1 MLPDGYTVMYK
12 SPQSYEGSV
21 TMTLASTSTVGE
33 YSGSSPTSLM
43 DDESPDPSEGTP
55 GHSSRVLPG
64 LCSMSAMTA
73 DPNSMENAA
82 GTINTIKVA
91 LLTICF
97 TARGAHISIWQG
109 GSGEGPRLTNELN
122 RSRAKYSR
130 MRLRKFRVRAYRC
143 IHDSGEIT
151 VGDLAAF
158 VGRNE
163 SGKTTILQALTL
175 LNRDEVVS
183 ELDLCD
189 EMTEELK
196 EEMRLAEGEF
206 ELGAHETELLKE
218 KFPGLPE
225 ITKIRLYR
233 TNRDPKVQYEFED
246 IAPGEERDAG
256 LNSWEN
262 FAVGILRFL
271 DTIPNHL
278 RIQVD
283 TGFFEGPAPK
293 NQEAFDKKMAE
304 FSNQF
309 HVIAIQE
316 PRVIEE
322 WEKIYANPEN
332 QFSNLLTGES
342 EKLALQN
349 FVSAELHPRFVYF
362 SDYKKIY
369 GNINLNEYLREEKG
383 ERPSSIEYIEEFDKA
398 ETVRNLFYL
407 AELDMNGLDAV
418 KESPS
423 KCIKLLN
430 SASNRLTSKLNPA
443 WKGDPIHVDLRYNPG
458 NIMSVVISD
467 VHRDGTITNTG
478 LLNRRAEG
486 FKWTFSFIVN
496 FAAETQR
503 AELKEAILLLDEPAR
518 NLHPTQQMGISDL
531 LSDLAG
537 SNQVLY
543 ATHSPFMIFDYTP
556 GNLLVVELDK
566 RKHLSR
572 IFYDY
577 WNADDKTLTP
587 ILYGLSRGQV
597 ESIVDREIGTN
608 SRPIIIVET
617 MSDSMYLNAFDRFL
631 QDPNISMNPLNV
643 VAAHSKNSVLPLA
656 IFYRNHGYKT
666 FVLLDN
672 SEESKQISAQ
682 LVSNEFSPVQTIFF
696 EREGKKL
703 ESIEDYIML
712 EDYMHAVNQ
721 TYEIKLRNE
730 GYSNLTPKDVMEKPN
745 PGTINKLRGI
755 WADHSDDD
763 WGRFEREEITRYI
776 CEKITLEQTEFL
788 SDKTKDQFRSLY
800 RLIAERIRQYQNV
813 VTKPD
818 LGKFQRPR
826 IRDL

>member
-1 MLPDGYTVMYK
+1 
-12 SPQSYEGSV
+12 
-21 TMTLASTSTVGE
+21 
-33 YSGSSPTSLM
+33 
-43 DDESPDPSEGTP
+43 
-55 GHSSRVLPG
+55 
-64 LCSMSAMTA
+64 
-73 DPNSMENAA
+73 
-82 GTINTIKVA
+82 
-91 LLTICF
+91 
-97 TARGAHISIWQG
+97 
-109 GSGEGPRLTNELN
+109 
-122 RSRAKYSR
+122 

-175 LNRDEVVS
+175 LNRDEEVS

-189 EMTEELK
+189 EMSEELK
-196 EEMRLAEGEF
+196 DEIRLAEGEF
-206 ELGAHETELLKE
+206 DLNQHEIEMVKE

-225 ITKIRLYR
+225 MKKIRLFR
-233 TNRDPKVQYEFED
+233 TNRNPKVQYEFDE
-246 IAPGEERDAG
+246 IELGEEENKG
-256 LNSWEN
+256 INSWEN
-262 FAVGILRFL
+262 FSKQIIEFL

-278 RIQVD
+278 RIQID
-283 TGFFEGPAPK
+283 TSFFEGEVP
-293 NQEAFDKKMAE
+293 NSQESFDRGMAE

-316 PRVIEE
+316 PKVIEE
-322 WEKIYANPEN
+322 WEKIYESPEN
-332 QFSNLLTGES
+332 QFSNLLSGKS
-342 EKLALQN
+342 EKTALQN
-349 FVSAELHPRFVYF
+349 FIESELHPRFVYF

-383 ERPSSIEYIEEFDKA
+383 ERADSIEYVEEFDKA

-407 AELDMNGLDAV
+407 AELDMNELEEV

-430 SASNRLTSKLNPA
+430 AASNRLTRKLNPA

-467 VHRDGTITNTG
+467 VHRDGTVTNTG

-531 LSDLAG
+531 LKNLAG

-608 SRPIIIVET
+608 SRPVIIVET
-617 MSDSMYLNAFDRFL
+617 MSDSMYLNAFDKFL

-643 VAAHSKNSVLPLA
+643 VAAYNKNSVLPLA
-656 IFYRNHGYKT
+656 IFYRNHGYRT
-666 FVLLDN
+666 FILLDN
-672 SEESKQISAQ
+672 TEESKQISAQ
-682 LVSNEFSPVQTIFF
+682 LVSNEFSPIQTIFF
-696 EREGKKL
+696 ELEGKKL
-703 ESIEDYIML
+703 ESIEDYIVL
-712 EDYMHAVNQ
+712 EDYLHPVNQ
-721 TYEIKLRNE
+721 TYEIKLRQE
-730 GYSNLTPKDVMEKPN
+730 GFSNLTSEDVLSEDGK
-745 PGTINKLRGI
+745 GSLEKLRNI
-755 WADHSDDD
+755 WRNHSDDD
-763 WGRFEREEITRYI
+763 WGEFDNEDITRYI
-776 CEKITLEQTEFL
+776 CEKISLEETSFL

-800 RLIAERIRQYQNV
+800 RLIAERIRQYQNSN
-813 VTKPD
+813 TKSD
-818 LGKFQRPR
+818 LDKFQKAKA
-826 IRDL
+826 

>member
-1 MLPDGYTVMYK
+1 
-12 SPQSYEGSV
+12 
-21 TMTLASTSTVGE
+21 
-33 YSGSSPTSLM
+33 
-43 DDESPDPSEGTP
+43 
-55 GHSSRVLPG
+55 
-64 LCSMSAMTA
+64 
-73 DPNSMENAA
+73 
-82 GTINTIKVA
+82 
-91 LLTICF
+91 
-97 TARGAHISIWQG
+97 
-109 GSGEGPRLTNELN
+109 
-122 RSRAKYSR
+122 

-175 LNRDEVVS
+175 LNRDQEVS

-189 EMTEELK
+189 EMNEELK
-196 EEMRLAEGEF
+196 EEMRLAEGDF
-206 ELGAHETELLKE
+206 DLNQHEISIIKE

-225 ITKIRLYR
+225 IKKIKLIR
-233 TNRDPKVQYEFED
+233 TNRNSKVQYEFED
-246 IAPGEERDAG
+246 IELDEDEDKEIS
-256 LNSWEN
+256 SWEN
-262 FAVGILRFL
+262 FSRQILEFL

-278 RIQVD
+278 RIQID
-283 TGFFEGPAPK
+283 TKFLEEKAPR
-293 NQEAFDKKMAE
+293 NQEIFDSSMAE

-309 HVIAIQE
+309 HLIAIQE
-316 PRVIEE
+316 PKVIEE
-322 WEKIYANPEN
+322 WEKIYKRPES
-332 QFSNLLTGES
+332 QFSNLLSGES
-342 EKLALQN
+342 EKIALQN
-349 FVSAELHPRFVYF
+349 FISSELHPRFVYF

-383 ERPSSIEYIEEFDKA
+383 ERQDSIEFVEEFDKA

-407 AELDMNGLDAV
+407 AELDIKELDKV

-430 SASNRLTSKLNPA
+430 AASNRLTKKLNPA

-467 VHRDGTITNTG
+467 VHKDGTITNTG

-531 LSDLAG
+531 LKNLAG

-587 ILYGLSRGQV
+587 ILYGLCRGQV

-617 MSDSMYLNAFDRFL
+617 MSDSMYLNAFDKFL

-643 VAAHSKNSVLPLA
+643 IAAYNKNSVLPLA
-656 IFYRNHGYKT
+656 IFYRNHGYRT

-682 LVSNEFSPVQTIFF
+682 LVSNEFSSIQTIFF

-703 ESIEDYIML
+703 ESIEDYIAL
-712 EDYMHAVNQ
+712 EDYLYPVNQ
-721 TYEIKLRNE
+721 TYEIKLRHE
-730 GYSNLTPKDVMEKPN
+730 GFSNLTPQDVISKEGK
-745 PGTINKLRGI
+745 GILEKLRKI
-755 WADHSDDD
+755 WQEHREED
-763 WGRFEREEITRYI
+763 WEEFDNEEITRYI
-776 CEKITLEQTEFL
+776 CEKITLEETSFL

-800 RLIAERIRQYQNV
+800 RLIAERIRQYQNMA
-813 VTKPD
+813 TKPD
-818 LGKFQRPR
+818 LNKFQKSKT
-826 IRDL
+826 

>member
-1 MLPDGYTVMYK
+1 
-12 SPQSYEGSV
+12 
-21 TMTLASTSTVGE
+21 
-33 YSGSSPTSLM
+33 
-43 DDESPDPSEGTP
+43 
-55 GHSSRVLPG
+55 
-64 LCSMSAMTA
+64 
-73 DPNSMENAA
+73 
-82 GTINTIKVA
+82 
-91 LLTICF
+91 
-97 TARGAHISIWQG
+97 
-109 GSGEGPRLTNELN
+109 
-122 RSRAKYSR
+122 

-143 IHDSGEIT
+143 IHDSGEIN

-175 LNRDEVVS
+175 LNKDENIS

-189 EMTEELK
+189 EMSEELK
-196 EEMRLAEGEF
+196 DEIRLAEGEF
-206 ELGAHETELLKE
+206 ELSTKEIELLKE
-218 KFPGLPE
+218 KFPHLPE
-225 ITKIRLYR
+225 MKRIKLFR
-233 TNRDPKVQYEFED
+233 TNKNTKVQYEFENIHLSED
-246 IAPGEERDAG
+246 ENKG

-262 FAVGILRFL
+262 FANRILNFL

-278 RIQVD
+278 RIQTD
-283 TGFFEGPAPK
+283 TKFFEESAPK
-293 NQEAFDKKMAE
+293 SQEAFDRGMAE

-316 PRVIEE
+316 PKVIEE
-322 WEKIYANPEN
+322 WEKIYEDPEN
-332 QFSNLLTGES
+332 QFSNLLSGES
-342 EKLALQN
+342 EKTALEN
-349 FVSAELHPRFVYF
+349 FISSQLHPRFVYF

-369 GNINLNEYLREEKG
+369 GNINLNEYLREEFGTRG
-383 ERPSSIEYIEEFDKA
+383 ESIEYIEEFDKA

-407 AELDMNGLDAV
+407 AELDIKELDEV
-418 KESPS
+418 KETPS

-430 SASNRLTSKLNPA
+430 TASNRLTSKLNPA

-467 VHRDGTITNTG
+467 VHKDGTITNTG

-531 LSDLAG
+531 LKGLAG

-566 RKHLSR
+566 KKHLSR

-587 ILYGLSRGQV
+587 ILYGLSRGLV

-608 SRPIIIVET
+608 SRPVIIVET
-617 MSDSMYLNAFDRFL
+617 MSDAMYLNAFDKFL

-643 VAAHSKNSVLPLA
+643 VAAYNKNSVLPLA

-666 FVLLDN
+666 FILLDN
-672 SEESKQISAQ
+672 TDESKQISAQ
-682 LVSNEFSPVQTIFF
+682 LASNEFSPIQVIFF
-696 EREGKKL
+696 ERDAKKL
-703 ESIEDYIML
+703 ESIEDYIVL
-712 EDYMHAVNQ
+712 EDYLYAVNQ
-721 TYEIKLRNE
+721 TYEIKLRHE
-730 GYSNLTPKDVMEKPN
+730 GYSNLTQEDVMSKEKKGILEN
-745 PGTINKLRGI
+745 LRGI
-755 WADHSDDD
+755 WEDHREDD
-763 WGRFEREEITRYI
+763 WGEFDNEEITRYI
-776 CEKITLEQTEFL
+776 CEKITLEETEFL
-788 SDKTKDQFRSLY
+788 SDKTKDQFRTLY
-800 RLIAERIRQYQNV
+800 RMIAERIRQYQNIA
-813 VTKPD
+813 TKPD
-818 LGKFQRPR
+818 LDKYQRKK
-826 IRDL
+826 I

>member
-1 MLPDGYTVMYK
+1 
-12 SPQSYEGSV
+12 
-21 TMTLASTSTVGE
+21 
-33 YSGSSPTSLM
+33 
-43 DDESPDPSEGTP
+43 
-55 GHSSRVLPG
+55 
-64 LCSMSAMTA
+64 
-73 DPNSMENAA
+73 
-82 GTINTIKVA
+82 
-91 LLTICF
+91 
-97 TARGAHISIWQG
+97 
-109 GSGEGPRLTNELN
+109 
-122 RSRAKYSR
+122 

-175 LNRDEVVS
+175 LNKDEEIS

-189 EMTEELK
+189 EMSEELK
-196 EEMRLAEGEF
+196 DEIRLAEGEF
-206 ELGAHETELLKE
+206 EFNQHEIDLVKE
-218 KFPGLPE
+218 KFPNLADF
-225 ITKIRLYR
+225 TKIKLYR
-233 TNRDPKVQYEFED
+233 TNRSQKVMYEFENLELNETND
-246 IAPGEERDAG
+246 NE

-262 FAVGILRFL
+262 FSKQILGFL

-278 RIQVD
+278 RIQID
-283 TGFFEGPAPK
+283 TKFFEDPSPK
-293 NQEAFDKKMAE
+293 NQEIFDRGMAE

-316 PRVIEE
+316 SKVIEE
-322 WEKIYANPEN
+322 WEKIYESPEN
-332 QFSNLLTGES
+332 QFSNLLSGES
-342 EKLALQN
+342 QKTALQN
-349 FVSAELHPRFVYF
+349 FIASELHPRFVYF

-383 ERPSSIEYIEEFDKA
+383 ERADSIEYIEEFDKA

-407 AELDMNGLDAV
+407 AELDIKELDEV

-430 SASNRLTSKLNPA
+430 AASNRLTSKLNPA

-467 VHRDGTITNTG
+467 VHKDGTITNTG

-531 LSDLAG
+531 LKNLAG

-597 ESIVDREIGTN
+597 ESMTDREIGTN
-608 SRPIIIVET
+608 SRPMIIVET
-617 MSDSMYLNAFDRFL
+617 MSDAMYLNAFDKFL

-643 VAAHSKNSVLPLA
+643 IAAYNKNSVLPLA

-672 SEESKQISAQ
+672 TEESKQISAQ
-682 LVSNEFSPVQTIFF
+682 LVSNEFSAIQTIFF
-696 EREGKKL
+696 EREGKKV
-703 ESIEDYIML
+703 ESIEDYIVL
-712 EDYMHAVNQ
+712 EDYLHAVNQ
-721 TYEIKLRNE
+721 TYEIKLRHE
-730 GYSNLTPKDVMEKPN
+730 GFSNLTPQDMAIIENKGVLE
-745 PGTINKLRGI
+745 KLRKI
-755 WADHSDDD
+755 WQDHREDD
-763 WGRFEREEITRYI
+763 WGEFDNEEITRYI
-776 CEKITLEQTEFL
+776 CEKITLEETGFL

-813 VTKPD
+813 ATKPD
-818 LGKFQRPR
+818 LDKFQKAKA
-826 IRDL
+826 

>member
-1 MLPDGYTVMYK
+1 
-12 SPQSYEGSV
+12 
-21 TMTLASTSTVGE
+21 
-33 YSGSSPTSLM
+33 
-43 DDESPDPSEGTP
+43 
-55 GHSSRVLPG
+55 
-64 LCSMSAMTA
+64 
-73 DPNSMENAA
+73 
-82 GTINTIKVA
+82 
-91 LLTICF
+91 
-97 TARGAHISIWQG
+97 
-109 GSGEGPRLTNELN
+109 
-122 RSRAKYSR
+122 
-130 MRLRKFRVRAYRC
+130 MRLRKFRVKAYRC

-175 LNRDEVVS
+175 LNRDEIVS

-189 EMTEELK
+189 EMNEELK
-196 EEMRLAEGEF
+196 EEIRLAEGEF
-206 ELGAHETELLKE
+206 DLNQHERELIKE
-218 KFPGLPE
+218 KFPSLPE
-225 ITKIRLYR
+225 IKKIKLIR
-233 TNRDPKVQYEFED
+233 TNRRPKVQYEFED
-246 IAPGEERDAG
+246 IELSEDESQGI
-256 LNSWEN
+256 NSWEN
-262 FAVGILRFL
+262 FSNQILGFL

-278 RIQVD
+278 RIQID
-283 TGFFEGPAPK
+283 TKFFEGPVPK
-293 NQEAFDKKMAE
+293 NQETFDRGMAE

-316 PRVIEE
+316 PKVIEE
-322 WEKIYANPEN
+322 WEKIYENPEN
-332 QFSNLLTGES
+332 QFSNLLSGES
-342 EKLALQN
+342 IKTALEN
-349 FVSAELHPRFVYF
+349 FISSDLHPRFVYF

-369 GNINLNEYLREEKG
+369 GNINLNEFLREERG
-383 ERPSSIEYIEEFDKA
+383 ERADSIEYIEEFDKA

-407 AELDMNGLDAV
+407 AELNMKELDEV

-430 SASNRLTSKLNPA
+430 AASNRLTNKLNPA

-467 VHRDGTITNTG
+467 VHKDGTITNTG

-531 LSDLAG
+531 LKNLAG

-608 SRPIIIVET
+608 SRPVIIVET
-617 MSDSMYLNAFDRFL
+617 MSDAMYLNAFDKFL

-643 VAAHSKNSVLPLA
+643 VAAYNKNSVLPLA
-656 IFYRNHGYKT
+656 IFYRNHGYRT

-682 LVSNEFSPVQTIFF
+682 LVSNEFSAIQTIFF
-696 EREGKKL
+696 EKEGKKL
-703 ESIEDYIML
+703 ESIEDYIAL
-712 EDYMHAVNQ
+712 EDYLHPVNQ
-721 TYEIKLRNE
+721 TYEIKLRRE
-730 GYSNLTPKDVMEKPN
+730 GFSNLTPEEVAPKEGRGVLEKL
-745 PGTINKLRGI
+745 KKI
-755 WADHSDDD
+755 WQDHREED
-763 WGRFEREEITRYI
+763 WGEFDNEEITRYI
-776 CEKITLEQTEFL
+776 CEKIALEDTSFL
-788 SDKTKDQFRSLY
+788 TDKTKDQFRSLY
-800 RLIAERIRQYQNV
+800 RLIAERIRQYQNIAA
-813 VTKPD
+813 KPD
-818 LGKFQRPR
+818 PSKFQKAKA
-826 IRDL
+826 

>member
-1 MLPDGYTVMYK
+1 
-12 SPQSYEGSV
+12 
-21 TMTLASTSTVGE
+21 
-33 YSGSSPTSLM
+33 
-43 DDESPDPSEGTP
+43 
-55 GHSSRVLPG
+55 
-64 LCSMSAMTA
+64 
-73 DPNSMENAA
+73 
-82 GTINTIKVA
+82 
-91 LLTICF
+91 
-97 TARGAHISIWQG
+97 
-109 GSGEGPRLTNELN
+109 
-122 RSRAKYSR
+122 

-175 LNRDEVVS
+175 LNRDEMVS

-189 EMTEELK
+189 ELSEELK
-196 EEMRLAEGEF
+196 GEIKLAEGEF
-206 ELGAHETELLKE
+206 ELNSDEIRLLKQS
-218 KFPGLPE
+218 FPGLPE
-225 ITKIRLYR
+225 MRKIKLFR
-233 TNRDPKVQYEFED
+233 TNKKPKVQYEFED
-246 IAPGEERDAG
+246 IQISEERNRE

-262 FAVGILRFL
+262 FSNQILSFL

-278 RIQVD
+278 RIQID
-283 TGFFEGPAPK
+283 TKLFEGPPPK
-293 NQEAFDKKMAE
+293 NQEVFDSGMAE

-309 HVIAIQE
+309 HVIAVQE
-316 PRVIEE
+316 PKVIEE
-322 WEKIYANPEN
+322 WEKIYESPEN
-332 QFSNLLTGES
+332 QFSKLLSGES
-342 EKLALQN
+342 EKSALEN
-349 FVSAELHPRFVYF
+349 FIAAELHPRFVYF

-383 ERPSSIEYIEEFDKA
+383 EQMSSIEFVEEFDKA

-407 AELDMNGLDAV
+407 AELDIKALDDV
-418 KESPS
+418 KGTPS

-430 SASNRLTSKLNPA
+430 TASNRLTKKLNPA

-467 VHRDGTITNTG
+467 VHRDGTVTNTG

-518 NLHPTQQMGISDL
+518 NLHPTQQRGISDL
-531 LSDLAG
+531 LKSLAG

-566 RKHLSR
+566 RKHLSK

-587 ILYGLSRGQV
+587 ILYGLSRGLV

-608 SRPIIIVET
+608 SRPVIIVET
-617 MSDSMYLNAFDRFL
+617 MSDAMYLNAFDKFL

-643 VAAHSKNSVLPLA
+643 VAAYNKNSVLPLA

-666 FVLLDN
+666 FILLDN
-672 SEESKQISAQ
+672 SDESKQISAQ
-682 LVSNEFSPVQTIFF
+682 LVSNEFSPIQTIFF
-696 EREGKKL
+696 ERDGKNL
-703 ESIEDYIML
+703 ESIEDYIVL
-712 EDYMHAVNQ
+712 EDYLYAVNQ
-721 TYEIKLRNE
+721 TYEIRLRKE
-730 GYSNLTPKDVMEKPN
+730 GYSNLTSREVTLKEKKGVLDN
-745 PGTINKLRGI
+745 LRKI
-755 WADHSDDD
+755 WEDHRDYD
-763 WGRFEREEITRYI
+763 WGQFDNEEITRYI
-776 CEKITLEQTEFL
+776 CEKITLEETDFL

-813 VTKPD
+813 MTKSD
-818 LGKFQRPR
+818 LAKFQRAR
-826 IRDL
+826 V